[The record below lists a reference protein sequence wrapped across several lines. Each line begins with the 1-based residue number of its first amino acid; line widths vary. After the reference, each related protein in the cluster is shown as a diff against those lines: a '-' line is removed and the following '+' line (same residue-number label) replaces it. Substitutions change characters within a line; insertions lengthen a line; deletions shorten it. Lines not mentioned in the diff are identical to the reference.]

1 MSFSNIVVR
10 RISSSSAAINRIHRG
25 AYARTYPTLLVF
37 PDGSTINIRYPE
49 PRSIITLPLD
59 LSKLTEEERKFRLEK
74 RKPKS
79 KIVIEEDVQDSFNP
93 NKYIKY
99 VKTSKKK

>member
-1 MSFSNIVVR
+1 MSFNIIVR
-10 RISSSSAAINRIHRG
+10 RISSSTAAINKIHRSV
-25 AYARTYPTLLVF
+25 YAHTYPTLLVF
-37 PDGSTINIRYPE
+37 PDGSTINIRYFE

-59 LSKLTEEERKFRLEK
+59 LSKLTEEERKLRLER

-79 KIVIEEDVQDSFNP
+79 KIVIEEDLNDSFNP